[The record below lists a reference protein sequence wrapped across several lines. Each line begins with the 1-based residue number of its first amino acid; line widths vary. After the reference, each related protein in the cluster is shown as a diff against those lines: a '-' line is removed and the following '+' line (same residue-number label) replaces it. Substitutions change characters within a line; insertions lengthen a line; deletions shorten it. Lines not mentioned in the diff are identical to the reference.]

1 MEAYTYKA
9 IKAYRE
15 RQKAK
20 GYKYRNFMLSES
32 ESMIVKAFIQC
43 LKNIDADK
51 VESLDV
57 SDDGLVFTIIID
69 GKG

>member
-1 MEAYTYKA
+1 MEEYTYKA

-32 ESMIVKAFIQC
+32 ESIIVKAFIQC

-51 VESLDV
+51 VEALDV
-57 SDDGLVFTIIID
+57 SDDGLTFKIIIEN
-69 GKG
+69 KA